1 MGKATQTVRSLTAYD
16 LIRDLILSGEV
27 LPGTRLVL
35 SDLEQRLNVGR
46 GPLREAL
53 MRLDRSGLVQNIPYK
68 GVVVLPHASPKE
80 MEIIYHVRVVAEV
93 SLAVEAM
100 HKATQ
105 KDIAVLEA
113 LLVKMKNMSPDAPF
127 GFHEDRAF
135 HSALY
140 TIAQMPRLKILVDN
154 MLDHV
159 ETFLTFH
166 SFEQA
171 DKQLFFEQH
180 AIIITALREKDE
192 TTLRQTLESNI
203 ILGLRL
209 IHAEMAR
216 LRPRIGA
223 GLSRE

>member
-1 MGKATQTVRSLTAYD
+1 MRKTTQTVRSLTAYD

-35 SDLEQRLNVGR
+35 SDLEQRLDVGR

-80 MEIIYHVRVVAEV
+80 MEIIYHVRVVVEV

-100 HKATQ
+100 HKATK
-105 KDIAVLEA
+105 KDIAALES
-113 LLVKMKNMSPDAPF
+113 LLAKMKNMPPDVPF
-127 GFHEDRAF
+127 GFHEDRIF
-135 HSALY
+135 HNALY
-140 TIAQMPRLKILVDN
+140 SIAQMPRLQILLDN

-159 ETFLTFH
+159 EAFLTFH

-171 DKQLFFEQH
+171 DRQLFAEQH
-180 AIIITALREKDE
+180 AVIINALRQKNEV
-192 TTLRQTLESNI
+192 TLRQTLETNI

-216 LRPRIGA
+216 LRPRTRA
-223 GLSRE
+223 GL

>member
-1 MGKATQTVRSLTAYD
+1 MEKATQTVRSLTAYD

-35 SDLEQRLNVGR
+35 SDLEQRLDVGR

-53 MRLDRSGLVQNIPYK
+53 MRLDRSGLVQNIPFK

-80 MEIIYHVRVVAEV
+80 MEIIYHVRVVVEV

-100 HKATQ
+100 YKADE
-105 KDIAVLEA
+105 KDIAHLES
-113 LLVKMKNMSPDAPF
+113 LLTNMKNMPVDAAF
-127 GFHEDRAF
+127 GFHEDRIF
-135 HSALY
+135 HNALHA
-140 TIAQMPRLKILVDN
+140 IAQMPRLQILLDN

-159 ETFLTFH
+159 EAFLTFH

-171 DKQLFFEQH
+171 DKQIFAEQH
-180 AIIITALREKDE
+180 AVIIDALRRKDE
-192 TTLRQTLESNI
+192 PLLRQALTDNI
-203 ILGLRL
+203 LLGLRL

-216 LRPRIGA
+216 LRPRTRA
-223 GLSRE
+223 GL

>member
-1 MGKATQTVRSLTAYD
+1 MGKATQTIRSLTAYD

-35 SDLEQRLNVGR
+35 SDLEQRLGVGR

-80 MEIIYHVRVVAEV
+80 MEIIYQARVVVEV
-93 SLAVEAM
+93 ALAVEAM
-100 HKATQ
+100 HKAT
-105 KDIAVLEA
+105 KRDIVVLEA
-113 LLVKMKNMSPDAPF
+113 LLAKMKNMPSDAPF
-127 GFHEDRAF
+127 GFHEDRIF

-140 TIAQMPRLKILVDN
+140 TIAQMPQLQLVVDN

-159 ETFLTFH
+159 EAFLTFH

-171 DKQLFFEQH
+171 DKQLFAEQH
-180 AIIITALREKDE
+180 GIIINTLRNKDE
-192 TTLRQTLESNI
+192 ATLRQTLESNI
-203 ILGLRL
+203 LLGLRL
-209 IHAEMAR
+209 IHTEMAR
-216 LRPRIGA
+216 LRPR
-223 GLSRE
+223 SRTGRQP